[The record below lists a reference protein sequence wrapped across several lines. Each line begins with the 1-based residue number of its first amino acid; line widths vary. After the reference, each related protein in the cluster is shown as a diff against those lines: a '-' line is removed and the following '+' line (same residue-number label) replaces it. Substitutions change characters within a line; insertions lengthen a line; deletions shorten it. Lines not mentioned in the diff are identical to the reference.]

1 MLSLR
6 STHKPQKGK
15 MKQAA
20 RCPNKK
26 ARVFPRAFFVIL
38 NGMAQEWNIRPRG
51 HVCSMCAK
59 PFADKKPCVSVLRE
73 TGDAYE
79 RLDCCVD
86 CWKNAPRDWEPFSV
100 WEGEYETPMPRE
112 AKAEHLKR
120 ETAESLLRRLITLE
134 DPAMSNVVYVL
145 AVMLERGKQL
155 VERDAKPHESG
166 GILRVYE
173 HKKSGDTFVV
183 LDPRLRL
190 DRLGEVQQQVVA
202 LLSGT
207 HSLDGETGNRET
219 ETGSLTQESLA
230 VPQ

>member
-1 MLSLR
+1 
-6 STHKPQKGK
+6 
-15 MKQAA
+15 
-20 RCPNKK
+20 
-26 ARVFPRAFFVIL
+26 
-38 NGMAQEWNIRPRG
+38 MAQEWNIRPRG
-51 HVCSMCAK
+51 HVCSICAQ

-73 TGDAYE
+73 NGDTYE
-79 RLDCCVD
+79 RLDCCVE
-86 CWKNAPRDWEPFSV
+86 CWTGTARDWEPFSV
-100 WEGEYETPMPRE
+100 WEGEYEAPVPSA
-112 AKAEHLKR
+112 AKTEHLKK

-173 HKKSGDTFVV
+173 QKKSGDTFVV

-190 DRLGEVQQQVVA
+190 DQLGEVQRQVVA

-207 HSLDGETGNRET
+207 HTLGDEAASVKPETVQG
-219 ETGSLTQESLA
+219 
-230 VPQ
+230 